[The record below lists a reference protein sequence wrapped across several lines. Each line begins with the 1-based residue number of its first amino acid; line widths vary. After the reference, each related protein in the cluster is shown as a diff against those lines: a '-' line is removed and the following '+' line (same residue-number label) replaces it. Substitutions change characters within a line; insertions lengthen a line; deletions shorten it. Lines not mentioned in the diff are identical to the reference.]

1 MLHRREILFSSI
13 GAGIAALGGVSAAA
27 PASGPIRATLK
38 QDLGA
43 GESVAGRVAVVIDDG
58 GARMVAFGSSGVPG
72 LALNG
77 DTVFEIGSITKV
89 LTALMFVDM
98 AARGEV
104 APDDPVAKYL
114 PPSMTLQER
123 GRPITLLDLATYTSG
138 LPNMPSNMGPKW
150 WTNPNPFADYTPDKL
165 YEFLSSYAPSY
176 EPGTHYQYANLGFGL
191 LGLAL
196 SHRAGKSYEELLVER
211 VCTPLGL
218 NHTRITLSGDMQ
230 RHLAQGHDFDL
241 KPAPLWDIP
250 ALPGMGAVRSTA
262 KDMTVVLK
270 VCMGIKQTP
279 LNAGFKKLLETRRH
293 TSLAGTDVGLGWF
306 ISSDQTDEVAWK
318 SGLTGGFASGIAFS
332 TRRRHG
338 VLVLANGG
346 GGVVGLTMNLFN
358 PDFHPNISDS
368 LMR

>member
-1 MLHRREILFSSI
+1 MLHRREVLLSSL
-13 GAGIAALGGVSAAA
+13 GAGITALGGAGAAA
-27 PASGPIRATLK
+27 PATELIRAGLK

-43 GESVAGRVAVVIDDG
+43 GEKVAGRVAVVVDDR

-72 LALNG
+72 LALDG

-89 LTALMFVDM
+89 LTALMLVDM

-104 APDDPVAKYL
+104 ALDDPVAKYL
-114 PPSMTLQER
+114 PPSVTLHER

-138 LPNMPSNMGPKW
+138 LPNMPGNIGPNW
-150 WTNPNPFADYTPDKL
+150 WTNPNPFAEYTTDKL
-165 YEFLSSYAPSY
+165 YAFLTGYAPTY
-176 EPGTHYQYANLGFGL
+176 EPGAHYQYANLGFGL

-196 SHRAGKSYEELLVER
+196 SRRAGTSYEELLIER
-211 VCTPLGL
+211 VCNPLGL
-218 NHTRITLSGDMQ
+218 GHTRIMLSGDMQ
-230 RHLAQGHDFDL
+230 RRLAQGHDFDL
-241 KPAPLWDIP
+241 KPAHLWDIP

-262 KDMTVVLK
+262 RDMTVLLK
-270 VCMGIKQTP
+270 ACMGIKRTR
-279 LNAGFKKLLETRRH
+279 LDAELKSLLHTRRH

-306 ISSDQTDEVAWK
+306 VSSDERDEVAWK

-332 TRRRHG
+332 TRRRRG

-346 GGVVGLTMNLFN
+346 GGAVGLTMNLFN

-368 LMR
+368 LLR